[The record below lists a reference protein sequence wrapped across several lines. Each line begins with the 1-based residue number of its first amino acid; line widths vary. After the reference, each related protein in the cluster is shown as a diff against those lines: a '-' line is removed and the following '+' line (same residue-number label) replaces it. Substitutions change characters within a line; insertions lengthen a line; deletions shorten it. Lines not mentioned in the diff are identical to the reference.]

1 MQVSRAFHASLI
13 TLWAFTAPATAAPLD
28 DFHKIF
34 DQTMTRH
41 GIVGG
46 GFGFEHGL
54 NQPVE
59 FYFGE
64 ARADTHRKADAETAY
79 SFSSLTKTMTAIA
92 ILQLRDRG
100 KLSLDDPAV
109 KYIPELR
116 QVHDAFGP
124 IDAITI
130 RQLLSHSAGFR
141 NPSWPWG
148 CDSAPDCGWAPFEP
162 TRWSQIDAML
172 PFTNITFAPGSRWS
186 YSNLGYIFLGEI
198 VARLSGD
205 DYETYITKNILM
217 PLGMTQSYFD
227 RAPYYLEPHLSASY
241 VRAGATLTPQPFNFD
256 SGITVAN
263 SGLKAPISDLRKYLR
278 FLIGD
283 PKNAAYEIVLKRGS
297 LQEAWT
303 GLIPAT
309 TATAGPG
316 GEVPMMGL
324 SFFLLKA
331 DGHTYVYYNGDEGGF
346 STTMIIDPDRHA
358 ASVMVVNT
366 TDTGLPDAD
375 PSRPPSNTEPDAK
388 TDLRTQLRNA
398 LIKDVYPAMK

>member
-1 MQVSRAFHASLI
+1 MQISRALCAGLI
-13 TLWAFTAPATAAPLD
+13 ALLAFAAPAAAAPLD
-28 DFHKIF
+28 DFHKVF
-34 DQTMTRH
+34 DQTMTQH

-54 NQPVE
+54 DRPAE

-64 ARADTHRKADAETAY
+64 ARADTHRKAGAETAY

-100 KLSLDDPAV
+100 KLSLDDPAA
-109 KYIPELR
+109 KYLPELR

-148 CDSAPDCGWAPFEP
+148 CDSAPNCGWAPFEP
-162 TRWSQIDAML
+162 TRWSQISAML
-172 PFTNITFAPGSRWS
+172 PFTNIAFQPGSRWS
-186 YSNLGYIFLGEI
+186 YSNLGYIFLGQI

-205 DYETYITKNILM
+205 DYETYIAKNILM

-227 RAPYYLEPHLSASY
+227 RAPYYLEPYLSASY
-241 VRAGATLTPQPFNFD
+241 LRAGPAVTPQLLNFD

-263 SGLKAPISDLRKYLR
+263 SGLKGPISDLRKYLR

-283 PKNAAYEIVLKRGS
+283 SKNAIYDIVLKRGS

-303 GLIPAT
+303 GLLPT

-316 GEVPMMGL
+316 GEVPTMGL
-324 SFFLLKA
+324 SFFVLKV

-346 STTMIIDPDRHA
+346 STTMIVDPDRHG
-358 ASVMVVNT
+358 ASIMVVNT
-366 TDTGLPDAD
+366 TDTGPPDAD
-375 PSRPPSNTEPDAK
+375 PSRPQSNTEPDPK
-388 TDLRTQLRNA
+388 TDLRTQLREV
-398 LIKDVYPAMK
+398 LIRDVFPAVK

>member
-1 MQVSRAFHASLI
+1 MQISRAFHAALI
-13 TLWAFTAPATAAPLD
+13 TLLAFTAPATAAPLD

-54 NQPVE
+54 DRPSE

-64 ARADTHRKADAETAY
+64 ARADTHRKAGAETAY

-109 KYIPELR
+109 KYIPEFR

-148 CDSAPDCGWAPFEP
+148 CDSAPNCGWAPFEP
-162 TRWSQIDAML
+162 THWSQIDAML
-172 PFTNITFAPGSRWS
+172 PFTNIAFAPGSRWG

-198 VARLSGD
+198 IARLSGD
-205 DYETYITKNILM
+205 DYETYIAKNILM

-227 RAPYYLEPHLSASY
+227 VAPYYLEPYLSASY
-241 VRAGATLTPQPFNFD
+241 VRAGPSLTPQLFNFD

-263 SGLKAPISDLRKYLR
+263 SGLKGPMSDLRKYLR

-283 PKNAAYEIVLKRGS
+283 PKNAVYDIVLKRGS

-303 GLIPAT
+303 GLLPT
-309 TATAGPG
+309 TATTGPG
-316 GEVPMMGL
+316 GEVPTMGL
-324 SFFLLKA
+324 SFFLLKV
-331 DGHTYVYYNGDEGGF
+331 DGHNYVYYNGDEGGF
-346 STTMIIDPDRHA
+346 STTMIVDPDRHG
-358 ASVMVVNT
+358 ASIMVVNT
-366 TDTGLPDAD
+366 TDIGAPDTD

-388 TDLRTQLRNA
+388 TDLRTQLRDA
-398 LIKDVYPAMK
+398 LIRNVYPTLK